1 MVGLAPVVN
10 SAVYSV
16 TLIVTSVSV
25 IVVVLSTSID
35 GAPQVTL
42 ATHVHELVYLFK
54 GPVIAS

>member
-42 ATHVHELVYLFK
+42 ATHVHELVYLLK
-54 GPVIAS
+54 EPVIAS